1 MTCWE
6 ILGLE
11 PGAESREIKRRFAQL
26 VKVNRPEDDPQA
38 YQRLRNA
45 YEAALNWEEEDDVFP
60 DEEEHTERDNI
71 NIRQDIADIPQP
83 RVQTG
88 LRSPGAVSASL
99 TWQNVLER
107 LFLVNE
113 KLPENAQKQLESAL
127 YELELLD
134 LKSRIRFEEALL
146 VNLHQ
151 ISRPLLVLAA
161 AKTFRWHLVAGGAQA
176 SIQTA
181 INEGCL
187 LYRKIEEDIAPF
199 FFAGMSVID
208 EVECGDKIEDVYCSL
223 KDNEKSKKWFDFALL
238 MQVDRLPL
246 SAPFLCQLTE
256 LVEWSY
262 KPDKECRAWSLSDRF
277 HALAAVHKQSYR
289 KLINALN
296 VLNNCYASSMVV
308 SSYLSAAEQ
317 GHVFSYNKL
326 AQKYYIGADV
336 EKDDTQAA
344 YWFTRAAESGHI
356 SAQHNLGTLYR
367 DGVGVEANAQE
378 AFKWFMQAALQ
389 GDDKSQYTV
398 GFMYKSGSGI
408 EQNQTLAFEWYLKSA
423 EQGHNWSQ
431 LEVAKM
437 LRSGTGDEADLAKA
451 FAWCVKSAESGY
463 DVAQTEL
470 GVMYFH
476 GWGVAQDYH
485 QAREWYL
492 RAADQGESAAQHNLS
507 ILYRDGLG
515 VPVDDIQSFAWCFK
529 SAHAGF
535 TDAQYELGYKYY
547 YSQGVEQDYVQAYEW
562 FYKVAEQNH
571 CCRSQFY
578 IGQIYFHGDIVDSD
592 YHQAFYWL
600 NLAAE
605 QNYSYAQYALGML
618 YLEGAGVEKN
628 SKTAFN
634 YFHAAALQGIAVAQ
648 NRVAIM
654 FDDGNGVNQDFHQ
667 ACKWY
672 TLAAEQGHN
681 DSQFNLALLYKNHL
695 SDYRHA
701 VYWFTQAFEQSE
713 DTDAAFMLHKIY
725 LEGGEGAEKDEE
737 QGFTW
742 CARAA
747 LRGHKQAQ
755 DALSTLYHRGC
766 GTEKSNVDA
775 WAWALIYGPAGTKL
789 RIKRAMSPEEI
800 AEAQALAKQLIIQCE
815 LESSYYPLP

>member
-6 ILGLE
+6 ILGLT
-11 PGAESREIKRRFAQL
+11 PGAEQREIKRRFAQL

-71 NIRQDIADIPQP
+71 NIRQDLADIPQP
-83 RVQTG
+83 QIRTH
-88 LRSPGAVSASL
+88 RRAPGAVSASL

-107 LFLVNE
+107 LFLANE

-181 INEGCL
+181 INEGCI
-187 LYRKIEEDIAPF
+187 LYRKIETEIAPYL
-199 FFAGMSVID
+199 FAGMSASG
-208 EVECGDKIEDVYCSL
+208 EVECGDKIKDSYYSL
-223 KDNEKSKKWFDFALL
+223 RDNEKSKKWFDFALL
-238 MQVDRLPL
+238 MQIDQLPL
-246 SAPFLCQLTE
+246 SAPFLRQLTE

-262 KPDKECRAWSLSDRF
+262 KPEKERRAWSLSDRF

-296 VLNNCYASSMVV
+296 VQNNGYASSMVV

-326 AQKYYIGADV
+326 AQKYFIGADV

-389 GDDKSQYTV
+389 GDDKSQYAV

-437 LRSGTGDEADLAKA
+437 LRSGTGVEADLAKA
-451 FAWCVKSAESGY
+451 FAWCVKSAGSGY
-463 DVAQTEL
+463 DAAQSQL
-470 GVMYFH
+470 GIMYFH

-485 QAREWYL
+485 QARKWYL
-492 RAADQGESAAQHNLS
+492 KAADQGENTAQHNLS

-515 VPVDDIQSFAWCFK
+515 VEKDLQKSFEWCYQSAIQ
-529 SAHAGF
+529 GF
-535 TDAQYELGYKYY
+535 VNAQNELGHKYY
-547 YSQGVEQDYVQAYEW
+547 YGQGIPQNYTLAYEW
-562 FYKVAEQNH
+562 FTKAAEQNDS
-571 CCRSQFY
+571 CAQFY
-578 IGQIYFHGDIVDSD
+578 LGDMHRLGKITNSD
-592 YHQAFYWL
+592 AKQAFYWL
-600 NLAAE
+600 SLAVE
-605 QNYSYAQYALGML
+605 QNYSHAQFALGML
-618 YLEGAGVEKN
+618 YLYGVGVEQN
-628 SKTAFN
+628 SRMAFH
-634 YFHAAALQGIAVAQ
+634 YIQAAALQGIATAQ

-654 FDDGNGVNQDFHQ
+654 FEDGNGVNQDFHQ

-672 TLAAEQGHN
+672 TLAAERGDK
-681 DSQFNLALLYKNHL
+681 DSQFNLAQLYKKHL
-695 SDYRHA
+695 SDCRQA
-701 VYWFTQAFEQSE
+701 VYWFTQAFEQGQ

-725 LEGGEGAEKDEE
+725 LEGGEGVEKDEE

-775 WAWALIYGPAGTKL
+775 WAWALIYGPAGMKL

-815 LESSYYPLP
+815 LESSYHPLP

>member
-107 LFLVNE
+107 LFLANE

-187 LYRKIEEDIAPF
+187 LYHKIEKEIAPF
-199 FFAGMSVID
+199 FFADISVID

-238 MQVDRLPL
+238 MQIDRLPL
-246 SAPFLCQLTE
+246 SAPFLCQLAE

-262 KPDKECRAWSLSDRF
+262 KPDKERRTWSLSDRF

-308 SSYLSAAEQ
+308 SSYLSAAVQ

-356 SAQHNLGTLYR
+356 SAQHNLETLYR

-389 GDDKSQYTV
+389 GDDKSQYSV

-408 EQNQTLAFEWYLKSA
+408 EQNQMLAFEWYLKAA

-437 LRSGTGDEADLAKA
+437 LRNGTGVEADLAKA
-451 FAWCVKSAESGY
+451 FVWCVKSAEGGY
-463 DVAQTEL
+463 DSAQTEL
-470 GVMYFH
+470 GNMYFN

-492 RAADQGESAAQHNLS
+492 RATEQGESAAQYNLS

-515 VPVDDIQSFAWCFK
+515 GGKDQQKSFEWCYQSAIQ
-529 SAHAGF
+529 GF
-535 TDAQYELGYKYY
+535 VNAQNELGHKYY
-547 YSQGVEQDYVQAYEW
+547 YGQGIPQNYTLAYEW
-562 FYKVAEQNH
+562 FSKAAEQNDY
-571 CCRSQFY
+571 CAQFY
-578 IGQIYFHGDIVDSD
+578 LGDMHRLGEITNSD
-592 YHQAFYWL
+592 AKQAFYWL
-600 NLAAE
+600 SLAVK
-605 QNYSYAQYALGML
+605 QNYSHAQFALGML
-618 YLEGAGVEKN
+618 YLAGIGVEQN
-628 SKTAFN
+628 SRMAFH
-634 YFHAAALQGIAVAQ
+634 YIHAAALQGIAKAQ
-648 NRVAIM
+648 NSLAIM
-654 FDDGNGVNQDFHQ
+654 YEDGEGVEKDFQQ

-695 SDYRHA
+695 SDYRQA
-701 VYWFTQAFEQSE
+701 VYWFTQVFERGE
-713 DTDAAFMLHKIY
+713 DIDAAFMLHEIY
-725 LEGGEGAEKDEE
+725 LQGGNGIEKDEE

-747 LRGHKQAQ
+747 VRGHKQAQ
-755 DALSTLYHRGC
+755 
-766 GTEKSNVDA
+766 
-775 WAWALIYGPAGTKL
+775 
-789 RIKRAMSPEEI
+789 
-800 AEAQALAKQLIIQCE
+800 AKQLIIQCE

>member
-83 RVQTG
+83 RVQIG

-107 LFLVNE
+107 LFLANE

-181 INEGCL
+181 INEGCI
-187 LYRKIEEDIAPF
+187 LYRKIETEIAPYL
-199 FFAGMSVID
+199 FAGMSASD
-208 EVECGDKIEDVYCSL
+208 EVECGDKIKDSYYSL
-223 KDNEKSKKWFDFALL
+223 RDNEKSKKWFDFALL

-246 SAPFLCQLTE
+246 SAPFLCQLAE

-262 KPDKECRAWSLSDRF
+262 KPDKERRTWSLSDRF

-308 SSYLSAAEQ
+308 SSYLSAAVQ

-389 GDDKSQYTV
+389 GDDKSQYSV

-408 EQNQTLAFEWYLKSA
+408 EQNQMLAFEWYLKAA

-437 LRSGTGDEADLAKA
+437 LRNGTGVEADLAKA
-451 FAWCVKSAESGY
+451 FVWCVKSAEGGY
-463 DVAQTEL
+463 DSAQTEL
-470 GVMYFH
+470 GNMYFN

-492 RAADQGESAAQHNLS
+492 RATEQGESAAQYNLS

-515 VPVDDIQSFAWCFK
+515 VEKNNITSFAWCLK
-529 SAHAGF
+529 AAKLGF
-535 TDAQYELGYKYY
+535 TLAQSELGNKYY
-547 YSQGVEQDYVQAYEW
+547 DGIGVEQDYTIACEW
-562 FYKVAEQNH
+562 YK
-571 CCRSQFY
+571 
-578 IGQIYFHGDIVDSD
+578 
-592 YHQAFYWL
+592 
-600 NLAAE
+600 LAA
-605 QNYSYAQYALGML
+605 AQGDNA
-618 YLEGAGVEKN
+618 
-628 SKTAFN
+628 
-634 YFHAAALQGIAVAQ
+634 
-648 NRVAIM
+648 
-654 FDDGNGVNQDFHQ
+654 
-667 ACKWY
+667 
-672 TLAAEQGHN
+672 
-681 DSQFNLALLYKNHL
+681 SQFNLGKLYKYHL
-695 SDYRHA
+695 SDARQA
-701 VYWFTQAFEQSE
+701 VYWLSLVFEQGKYAA
-713 DTDAAFMLHKIY
+713 DAAFMLHEIY
-725 LEGGEGAEKDEE
+725 LQGDEGVEKDETL
-737 QGFTW
+737 GFTW
-742 CARAA
+742 CGWAA
-747 LRGHKQAQ
+747 LNGDKDAQ
-755 DALSTLYHRGC
+755 DALSLLYFHGC
-766 GTEKSNVDA
+766 GTEKSLVDA
-775 WAWALIYGPAGTKL
+775 WAWALISGTVRSKL
-789 RIKRAMSPEEI
+789 RIKLLMTPEEI
-800 AEAQALAKQLIIQCE
+800 SEAQDLAKHIIIQRE

>member
-1 MTCWE
+1 M
-6 ILGLE
+6 
-11 PGAESREIKRRFAQL
+11 
-26 VKVNRPEDDPQA
+26 
-38 YQRLRNA
+38 
-45 YEAALNWEEEDDVFP
+45 
-60 DEEEHTERDNI
+60 
-71 NIRQDIADIPQP
+71 
-83 RVQTG
+83 
-88 LRSPGAVSASL
+88 

-107 LFLVNE
+107 LFLANE

-181 INEGCL
+181 INEGCI
-187 LYRKIEEDIAPF
+187 LYRKIETEIAPYL
-199 FFAGMSVID
+199 FAGMSASD
-208 EVECGDKIEDVYCSL
+208 EVECGDKIKDSYYSL
-223 KDNEKSKKWFDFALL
+223 RDNEKSKKWFDFALL

-308 SSYLSAAEQ
+308 SSYLRAAEQ

-326 AQKYYIGADV
+326 AGKYYVGADV
-336 EKDDTQAA
+336 EKDGIQAA
-344 YWFTRAAESGHI
+344 FWYMRAAEAGHI
-356 SAQHNLGTLYR
+356 CAQHNLGTMYR

-389 GDDKSQYTV
+389 GDDMSQYTV
-398 GFMYKSGSGI
+398 GSMYQSGSGI
-408 EQNQTLAFEWYLKSA
+408 EQNQTLAFEWYLKAA

-437 LRSGTGDEADLAKA
+437 LRDGMGVDSDLVKA
-451 FAWCVKSAESGY
+451 FAWCVKSAEGGY
-463 DVAQTEL
+463 DSAQTEL
-470 GVMYFH
+470 GNMYFH

-485 QAREWYL
+485 QARVWYL

-515 VPVDDIQSFAWCFK
+515 VSVDDIQSFTWCFK
-529 SAHAGF
+529 AAHAGF

-578 IGQIYFHGDIVDSD
+578 IGQIYFHGYIVDSD
-592 YHQAFYWL
+592 YHQASYWL

-628 SKTAFN
+628 SQTAFN

-725 LEGGEGAEKDEE
+725 LEGGEGVEKDEE